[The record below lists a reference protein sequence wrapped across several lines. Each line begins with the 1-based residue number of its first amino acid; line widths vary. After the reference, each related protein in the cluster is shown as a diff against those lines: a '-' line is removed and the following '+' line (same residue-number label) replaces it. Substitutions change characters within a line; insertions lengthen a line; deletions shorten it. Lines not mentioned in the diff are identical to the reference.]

1 MEDVEVASRCMI
13 QLQVFWDCKGW
24 GPYWINLELVL
35 VTLDSK
41 WQIIRLND
49 VPSLCFQL
57 KVLLVIV
64 DWTGF

>member
-24 GPYWINLELVL
+24 GPLWINLELVL
-35 VTLDSK
+35 LTATGKSLDEMM
-41 WQIIRLND
+41 
-49 VPSLCFQL
+49 SLVFVFNS
-57 KVLLVIV
+57 KVLVTIV